1 MTLNPLRLLRR
12 RQRLRRVALE
22 EAQYLRRR
30 YGSDAARAARE
41 LLRRPDITRWGRRVL
56 ERAIKLLRHEELEAE
71 KRKRPPL
78 RPPP

>member
-1 MTLNPLRLLRR
+1 
-12 RQRLRRVALE
+12 VALE

-30 YGSDAARAARE
+30 YGYDAARAARE
-41 LLRRPDITRWGRRVL
+41 LMRRPDITRWGRRVL
-56 ERAIKLLRHEELEAE
+56 ERAIKLLRHEELAEE